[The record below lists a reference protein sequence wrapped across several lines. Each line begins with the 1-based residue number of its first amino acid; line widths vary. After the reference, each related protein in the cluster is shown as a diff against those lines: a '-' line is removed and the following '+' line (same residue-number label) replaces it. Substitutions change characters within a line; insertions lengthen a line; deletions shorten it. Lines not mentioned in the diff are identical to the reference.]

1 MGRGFYDSAW
11 KSVKHGSANMDV
23 LVVIGTTSAWFY
35 GTLRSFSG
43 YHEAFVKDE
52 EEWRRQMH
60 NHVHN
65 FETAATLIV
74 IVIFGKVIESYSK
87 MRTVD

>member
-23 LVVIGTTSAWFY
+23 LVVIGTSSAWFY

-43 YHEAFVKDE
+43 YHETHVKDQ
-52 EEWRRQMH
+52 EEWRR
-60 NHVHN
+60 
-65 FETAATLIV
+65 
-74 IVIFGKVIESYSK
+74 
-87 MRTVD
+87 